1 MQEMNQITSVCVYCA
16 SSTKIDQ
23 TYFDAAIKLGHLLA
37 NRHIRLI
44 NGAGNIGLMR
54 SVADA
59 VLQNGGEVT
68 GVIPHFMVDQGWH
81 HTGLTELI
89 EVESM
94 HERKRLMAEKSDAV
108 IALPED
114 AELWKSCLR
123 LLPGNSWGCI
133 LTRS

>member
-1 MQEMNQITSVCVYCA
+1 MNQITSVCVYCA

-81 HTGLTELI
+81 HTGI
-89 EVESM
+89 DRAYRG
-94 HERKRLMAEKSDAV
+94 RKYARA
-108 IALPED
+108 
-114 AELWKSCLR
+114 
-123 LLPGNSWGCI
+123 
-133 LTRS
+133 

>member
-1 MQEMNQITSVCVYCA
+1 MNQITSVCVYCA

-59 VLQNGGEVT
+59 V
-68 GVIPHFMVDQGWH
+68 
-81 HTGLTELI
+81 
-89 EVESM
+89 
-94 HERKRLMAEKSDAV
+94 
-108 IALPED
+108 
-114 AELWKSCLR
+114 
-123 LLPGNSWGCI
+123 
-133 LTRS
+133 

>member
-1 MQEMNQITSVCVYCA
+1 MHLPILYPVSYTHLA

-23 TYFDAAIKLGHLLA
+23 TYFDAAIKLGRLLA

-68 GVIPHFMVDQGWH
+68 GVIPHFMVDQPSQASPF
-81 HTGLTELI
+81 
-89 EVESM
+89 EVFVS
-94 HERKRLMAEKSDAV
+94 
-108 IALPED
+108 
-114 AELWKSCLR
+114 
-123 LLPGNSWGCI
+123 
-133 LTRS
+133 

>member
-1 MQEMNQITSVCVYCA
+1 MNQITSVCVYCA

-59 VLQNGGEVT
+59 VLQ
-68 GVIPHFMVDQGWH
+68 
-81 HTGLTELI
+81 LSLI
-89 EVESM
+89 
-94 HERKRLMAEKSDAV
+94 H
-108 IALPED
+108 I
-114 AELWKSCLR
+114 
-123 LLPGNSWGCI
+123 
-133 LTRS
+133 